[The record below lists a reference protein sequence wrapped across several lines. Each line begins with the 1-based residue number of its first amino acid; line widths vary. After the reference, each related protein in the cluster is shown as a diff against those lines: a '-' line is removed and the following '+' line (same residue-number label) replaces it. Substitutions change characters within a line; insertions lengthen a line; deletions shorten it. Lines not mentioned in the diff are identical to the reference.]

1 MVASQTESA
10 PQQQKISVQAAV
22 VVEDE
27 EEEEDEEY
35 LVSDTNRVLLDAN
48 QMLIDLKNEIDRKTT
63 LIDNNALLLEGL
75 KGELTRKTESLE
87 QLRQSHKQAMFEK
100 DKLVGIVIQGD
111 RVI

>member
-10 PQQQKISVQAAV
+10 PQQQQISVQAAV
-22 VVEDE
+22 VVED

-75 KGELTRKTESLE
+75 KCEVTRKTENLE

-100 DKLVGIVIQGD
+100 DKLVGIVIQGY

>member
-10 PQQQKISVQAAV
+10 PQQQQISVQAAV
-22 VVEDE
+22 VVED

-75 KGELTRKTESLE
+75 KGEVTRKTESLE

-100 DKLVGIVIQGD
+100 DKLVGIVIQGY

>member
-1 MVASQTESA
+1 M
-10 PQQQKISVQAAV
+10 
-22 VVEDE
+22 VED

-75 KGELTRKTESLE
+75 KSELTRKTESLE

-100 DKLVGIVIQGD
+100 DKLVGIVIQGY